1 MVSQMKRGSLAKAY
15 AAVFLKNLQ
24 FFGPIAVP
32 YFLDWLRVD
41 YTRMF
46 ILQAWFLFWV
56 FALEIPTGVVADKFG
71 RKISVAAGCLLFGA
85 DMLFFGL
92 SNSYL
97 LLFLA
102 EFLGAVGMTLI
113 SGAEQALLYD
123 LLVVLNEEDRAR
135 FYFARYEVAGT
146 LGLLMAFPVGSMIA
160 GLRDYPRFLPVAFSM
175 TAVSAFLAAAAY
187 FWMQEPP
194 RKRPHENFLEMGMTG
209 LRTLFAHRNLRA
221 FALNAVTI
229 SSVTFFAYW
238 FYQPISQRAGLGIV
252 WLGFVG
258 AGFNLFATLLLS
270 NVRLLEK
277 ALGLSRLLLLTAL
290 LPSALFIALG
300 FVRRLDLSLVI
311 LFLLV
316 GCKML
321 RMPILN
327 DFINRHI
334 ESENRA
340 TVISSI
346 SLLERLVTFLLYPV
360 VGLLADAGLDYALWL
375 LGALCAVFALGTRIS
390 SRHLAEAQAG
400 TSPESPPT
408 AAG

>member
-1 MVSQMKRGSLAKAY
+1 MVSTMKRSTLAKAY

-41 YTRMF
+41 YTKMF
-46 ILQAWFLFWV
+46 VLQAWFLFWV
-56 FALEIPTGVVADKFG
+56 FVLEIPTGVVADKFG

-123 LLVVLNEEDRAR
+123 LLVVLNEEERAR
-135 FYFARYEVAGT
+135 FYFARYEAAGT
-146 LGLLMAFPVGSMIA
+146 LGLLLAFPVGSMIA
-160 GLRDYPRFLPVAFSM
+160 GLRDYPRLLPVAFSM
-175 TAVSAFLAAAAY
+175 TAVSAFMAAASY

-194 RKRPHENFLEMGMTG
+194 RKKAKESFLEMGMIG

-229 SSVTFFAYW
+229 SAVTFFAYW
-238 FYQPISQRAGLGIV
+238 FYQPVAQRAGLGV
-252 WLGFVG
+252 AYLGFVG

-270 NVRLLEK
+270 NIRLLEK

-290 LPSALFIALG
+290 LPAALFIALG
-300 FVRRLDLSLVI
+300 FARRLDLTLVM

-316 GCKML
+316 GCKMV

-340 TVISSI
+340 TVISSV

-375 LGALCAVFALGTRIS
+375 LGVLCAAFAIATRLS
-390 SRHLAEAQAG
+390 SRHLVEAGAG
-400 TSPESPPT
+400 MSPDPPQI